1 MKLNVKGFALT
12 AGILVGLSVLLIT
25 LISLWHG
32 GGGHLALLKLIFPGY
47 EVTYLGSIV
56 GLAHGFAYG
65 LIAGALFGWLYNWLA
80 G

>member
-1 MKLNVKGFALT
+1 MKLNAKGFALT
-12 AGILVGLSVLLIT
+12 AGILWGLSVLLIT

-47 EVTYLGSIV
+47 EVTYVGSIV

-65 LIAGALFGWLYNWLA
+65 LIMGALFAWLYNRLA